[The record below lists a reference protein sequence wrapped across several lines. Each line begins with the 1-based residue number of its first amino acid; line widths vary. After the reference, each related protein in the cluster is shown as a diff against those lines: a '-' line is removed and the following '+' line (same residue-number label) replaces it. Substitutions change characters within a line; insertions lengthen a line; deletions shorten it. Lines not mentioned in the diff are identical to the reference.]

1 MTLLLD
7 TQIILWAALSPSSI
21 TERAFQALRN
31 PDNVRLIS
39 AVTCWEIATKVQ
51 TGKLVLPLPL
61 EEFLNRQIADLVLIP
76 LPLTCHHATR
86 VATLPLIHR
95 DPADRLLIAQAQME
109 RVPIVTSDAMI
120 RRYDVEVIW

>member
-7 TQIILWAALSPSSI
+7 TQIILWAALSPAAI

-31 PDNVRLIS
+31 PDNRRLIS

-61 EEFLNRQIADLVLIP
+61 DEFLDRQIADLVLTP
-76 LPLTCHHATR
+76 LPLTRFHATR
-86 VATLPLIHR
+86 VASLPLLHR
-95 DPADRLLIAQAQME
+95 DPADRLLVAQAQIE
-109 RVPIVTSDAMI
+109 RVPIVSSDAMI
-120 RRYDVEVIW
+120 RRYNVEVIW